1 MRGVT
6 ISDMSGKRRPRAPE
20 SLDAAGRRL
29 WRSVLADY
37 ELSAAEVETLGQACR
52 VADVLARI
60 DAELMDSDLVVE
72 GHHGQP
78 RSHPLLAASAD
89 QRRVLDA
96 LFRSLALPM
105 PGEAEGRRRSPVA
118 VAAAQ
123 ARWRAQRGG

>member
-6 ISDMSGKRRPRAPE
+6 ISDMTGKRRPRAPE

-118 VAAAQ
+118 AAQ
-123 ARWRAQRGG
+123 ARWRAQRSG